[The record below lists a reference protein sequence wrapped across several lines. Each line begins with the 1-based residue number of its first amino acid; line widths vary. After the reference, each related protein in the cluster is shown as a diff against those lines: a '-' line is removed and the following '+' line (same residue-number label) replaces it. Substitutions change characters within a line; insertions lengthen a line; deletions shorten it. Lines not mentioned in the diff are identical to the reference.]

1 MHHLY
6 RDGEQLTADVN
17 GTHVYHARITNDDG
31 RVDGECNCPV
41 GRDGDFCKHLVALGL
56 TYLDRQKNAPTEKSR
71 SVFSWKDFL
80 RKCDRDE
87 LIKIILETSPNNSD
101 ARNPS

>member
-1 MHHLY
+1 MT
-6 RDGEQLTADVN
+6 EDVN

-31 RVDGECNCPV
+31 RLEGECSCPV

-56 TYLDRQKNAPTEKSR
+56 AYLDRQKDAPAEKNK

-80 RKCDRDE
+80 KKCEKDE
-87 LIKIILETSPNNSD
+87 LIKIILKKQLIPHSGGQAS
-101 ARNPS
+101 SL